1 MTIGQPAML
10 RLFVVAFA
18 AVFTCAVSAQDVIR
32 VRDSN
37 SPDIHEFRGQVVGWN
52 DERLVWTAGDRNR
65 EIPANRVLDVE
76 YAKSPAHLEADL
88 FLAEGRIDQAARAYE
103 NAVAGEARSWVVEEL
118 LARRL
123 QCAVATGDVMRAADR
138 FTELVTINPQTRF
151 FHLIPLAWQ
160 NSERIDGGLAGLFRG
175 WLDGNDP
182 VRGLIAASWLL
193 ATDEPT
199 ALAKLKQLAVS
210 SDRRIAWM
218 ADAQVWRT
226 RWIVADAA
234 ELGRW
239 QAAIERMP
247 EPWQAGPRL
256 LAATLQ
262 KRLQPDE
269 SAAIALLQLPILF
282 ADRYRISGAAL
293 GEAHEL
299 LESLGRQ
306 DDAAIAARELTTVY
320 PFSPAAAALGQ
331 TELRMDNQEP
341 GQVD

>member
-1 MTIGQPAML
+1 
-10 RLFVVAFA
+10 
-18 AVFTCAVSAQDVIR
+18 
-32 VRDSN
+32 
-37 SPDIHEFRGQVVGWN
+37 
-52 DERLVWTAGDRNR
+52 
-65 EIPANRVLDVE
+65 
-76 YAKSPAHLEADL
+76 
-88 FLAEGRIDQAARAYE
+88 
-103 NAVAGEARSWVVEEL
+103 
-118 LARRL
+118 
-123 QCAVATGDVMRAADR
+123 VATGDVMRAADR
-138 FTELVTINPQTRF
+138 FTELVATNPQTRF